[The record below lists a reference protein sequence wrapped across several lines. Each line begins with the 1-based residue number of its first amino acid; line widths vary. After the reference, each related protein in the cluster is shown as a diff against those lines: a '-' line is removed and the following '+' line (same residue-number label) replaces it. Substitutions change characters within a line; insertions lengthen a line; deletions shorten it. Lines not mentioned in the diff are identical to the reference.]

1 MFLYLF
7 YILREMKIADF
18 LVELKILA
26 YFICRP

>member
-26 YFICRP
+26 YIISRP